1 MGEQKT
7 YQIRLQ
13 VFEGPLDLL
22 LHLIE
27 RAEIDIYN
35 IPIVEITDQYLAY
48 LEKMQFFNLQEAADF
63 LLMAATLMQIKARML
78 LPRPV
83 LEDTEPEEGEEE
95 LDPRQELV
103 ERLLEYKK
111 VKAIASELQ
120 SKEAEALKFFPRA
133 GGFFADREIAAAS
146 SDPVGEVTL
155 WDLVQAF
162 SALLESLVPRLELEG
177 MPREE
182 YSIPD
187 RMESILTRL
196 ASEPRICFRALLA
209 GQATRQAIVATFL
222 ALLELIRM
230 RKVGVYQDQVFGEIV
245 IQRWEE

>member
-1 MGEQKT
+1 MGEQET
-7 YQIRLQ
+7 YQIRLE

-35 IPIVEITDQYLAY
+35 IPIVEITDQFLAY
-48 LEKMQFFNLQEAADF
+48 LENMQFFSLQEAADF

-83 LEDTEPEEGEEE
+83 VEDTGLEGEEE
-95 LDPRQELV
+95 NDPRQELV
-103 ERLLEYKK
+103 ERLLEYKR
-111 VKAIASELQ
+111 VKAIAAELQ
-120 SKEAEALKFFPRA
+120 SKEAESLKLFPRA
-133 GGFFADREIAAAS
+133 GGYFADQETAAT
-146 SDPVGEVTL
+146 SDPIGEVTL

-162 SALLESLVPRLELEG
+162 STLLESLVPRLELEG

-182 YSIPD
+182 FSIQEK
-187 RMESILTRL
+187 MESILACL
-196 ASEPRICFRALLA
+196 AKQSQISFHALFT
-209 GQATRQAIVATFL
+209 GQTSRPAIVATFL

-230 RKVGVYQDQVFGEIV
+230 RKVGVRQDRVFGEIV
-245 IQRWEE
+245 IQRWEA